1 VAQVA
6 GVDIDRPYGG
16 SSGELDPR
24 IEEVNETEEWVVR
37 ETTAGL
43 LASALDGVTFED
55 SYQWEEVDAA
65 EKRTRSGTSEEDV
78 ARKRLRPRPVVRPLN
93 PRTAGQALSEEEVAG
108 GAPRPEELPGK
119 DKRQR
124 RPRGEV
130 NPIRMM
136 RGMAKFN
143 TTASFR
149 DTEVRGLTWGQYLE
163 DCPTARSEL
172 ARGMVRERLRP
183 SGPKTK
189 KRKGKDVAA
198 IAEVPVSSLGRG
210 KAAPETPTKITNFYT
225 VAKVNQHGPETNP
238 KIFQVSKVLIDG
250 GSVLNMIPLHLARQ
264 MGLKLIDQNEVLMRT
279 AASTYHSINHYVMM
293 DISIAGVSATI
304 RCYCLPS
311 RPSYSIL
318 LGRRWMK
325 QVRAIGDYADDSY
338 CIYDLAGLRYIVPSN
353 PTPTNIRD
361 EIPVLCINTCSEPKV
376 LDEETCQDL
385 EVPEEEVCRRLYR
398 TIRYQAESDADV
410 EEEDSDGSEDE
421 NDSYDSEE
429 EDLSDSYGKG
439 PGNGLRR

>member
-6 GVDIDRPYGG
+6 GVDINRPYGG
-16 SSGELDPR
+16 PSGELDPR
-24 IEEVNETEEWVVR
+24 IEEVNETEEWIVK
-37 ETTAGL
+37 EKTAGL
-43 LASALDGVTFED
+43 LASALEGVTFED

-78 ARKRLRPRPVVRPLN
+78 VRKRLRPRPVVRPLN
-93 PRTAGQALSEEEVAG
+93 PRTTGQALSEEDVAG
-108 GAPRPEELPGK
+108 GAPRPEELPEK
-119 DKRQR
+119 TKRQR
-124 RPRGEV
+124 RARGEV

-183 SGPKTK
+183 KDPKSK
-189 KRKGKDVAA
+189 KQKSKDVAG
-198 IAEVPVSSLGRG
+198 IAEVPIWPRVGRG
-210 KAAPETPTKITNFYT
+210 KAAPESPSRITNFYT
-225 VAKVNQHGPETNP
+225 VAKVNQHGPDLNP
-238 KIFQVSKVLIDG
+238 KVFQVSKVLIDG
-250 GSVLNMIPLHLARQ
+250 GSVLNMIPLHLAQQ

-338 CIYDLAGLRYIVPSN
+338 CIYDLAGLKYIVPAN
-353 PTPTNIRD
+353 PTPSNIRD
-361 EIPVLCINTCSEPKV
+361 EIPVLCINTCSEPKT
-376 LDEETCQDL
+376 LDEETCHDL
-385 EVPEEEVCRRLYR
+385 EVPEEEVCRKLYR

-410 EEEDSDGSEDE
+410 EDSGSEDE
-421 NDSYDSEE
+421 DDSYDSEE
-429 EDLSDSYGKG
+429 EDLSDLYGEG
-439 PGNGLRR
+439 SGNGLRR

>member
-1 VAQVA
+1 
-6 GVDIDRPYGG
+6 
-16 SSGELDPR
+16 
-24 IEEVNETEEWVVR
+24 
-37 ETTAGL
+37 
-43 LASALDGVTFED
+43 
-55 SYQWEEVDAA
+55 
-65 EKRTRSGTSEEDV
+65 
-78 ARKRLRPRPVVRPLN
+78 
-93 PRTAGQALSEEEVAG
+93 
-108 GAPRPEELPGK
+108 
-119 DKRQR
+119 
-124 RPRGEV
+124 
-130 NPIRMM
+130 
-136 RGMAKFN
+136 MAKFN

-149 DTEVRGLTWGQYLE
+149 DTEVQGLTWGQYLE
-163 DCPTARSEL
+163 DCPAARSEL

-198 IAEVPVSSLGRG
+198 IAEVPLSSLGRG
-210 KAAPETPTKITNFYT
+210 RAASETPTKITNFYT
-225 VAKVNQHGPETNP
+225 VAKVNQHGPESNP
-238 KIFQVSKVLIDG
+238 KVFQVSKVLIDG

-279 AASTYHSINHYVMM
+279 AASTYHSINHYIMM

-338 CIYDLAGLRYIVPSN
+338 CIYDLAGLRYVVPAN

-361 EIPVLCINTCSEPKV
+361 EIQVLCINTCSKPRA

-385 EVPEEEVCRRLYR
+385 EVREEEVCRRRYR
-398 TIRYQAESDADV
+398 TIRYQAEMDADV
-410 EEEDSDGSEDE
+410 EEEDSDGSE
-421 NDSYDSEE
+421 
-429 EDLSDSYGKG
+429 
-439 PGNGLRR
+439 PILRTRMTGRMMKTFMTQKKIFRVRMKMGRETDCAAR

>member
-1 VAQVA
+1 VSLHQ
-6 GVDIDRPYGG
+6 PYGDSG
-16 SSGELDPR
+16 RNRESGELDPQ
-24 IEEVNETEEWVVR
+24 IEEVNETEEWVVKK
-37 ETTAGL
+37 TAGL
-43 LASALDGVTFED
+43 LASALEGVTFED

-65 EKRTRSGTSEEDV
+65 EKRTRSGTSEEDI
-78 ARKRLRPRPVVRPLN
+78 ARKRLRPRLVVRPLN
-93 PRTAGQALSEEEVAG
+93 PKTTGQALSEADVTTG
-108 GAPRPEELPGK
+108 GAPRPEDLPEK
-119 DKRQR
+119 TKRQR
-124 RPRGEV
+124 RAQGEV

-149 DTEVRGLTWGQYLE
+149 DTEVRGLTWEQYLE
-163 DCPTARSEL
+163 DCPTAQSEL
-172 ARGMVRERLRP
+172 AREMVRERLRQT
-183 SGPKTK
+183 GPKS
-189 KRKGKDVAA
+189 RKQKGNDVAG
-198 IAEVPVSSLGRG
+198 IAEVPIWSGIGRR

-225 VAKVNQHGPETNP
+225 VAKVNQHGPESNP
-238 KIFQVSKVLIDG
+238 KVFQVSKVLINR

-279 AASTYHSINHYVMM
+279 AASTYHAINHYVMM

-304 RCYCLPS
+304 RCYCLLS

-325 QVRAIGDYADDSY
+325 EVRAIGDYADDSY
-338 CIYDLAGLRYIVPSN
+338 CIYDLAGLRYIVPAK

-361 EIPVLCINTCSEPKV
+361 EIPVLCINTCSEPRA

-385 EVPEEEVCRRLYR
+385 EVPKDEVCRRLYR
-398 TIRYQAESDADV
+398 TISHQAESDADV
-410 EEEDSDGSEDE
+410 EDEDSDGSEYE
-421 NDSYDSEE
+421 NDSYDSEVE
-429 EDLSDSYGKG
+429 NLSDSYGEW